1 MEEDYNFLLELV
13 SQGTLIKKDSLVEKN
28 IQVYQN
34 GENILLEK
42 GIWKNE
48 RFLKKGVLVGERN
61 TIYLSVGKKFKDDVI
76 LYNPLK

>member
-13 SQGTLIKKDSLVEKN
+13 SQGTLIKQDSLVEKN

-61 TIYLSVGKKFKDDVI
+61 TIYLSGG
-76 LYNPLK
+76 